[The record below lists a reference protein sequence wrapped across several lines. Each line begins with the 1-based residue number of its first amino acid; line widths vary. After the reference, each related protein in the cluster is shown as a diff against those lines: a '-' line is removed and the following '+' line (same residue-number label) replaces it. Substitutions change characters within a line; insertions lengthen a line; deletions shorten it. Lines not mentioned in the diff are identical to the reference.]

1 MRNLKNLFYTLLG
14 LALLAQIACN
24 DPTVIGSDLF
34 TGDQL
39 DIEFTDT
46 VSLKAYALE
55 GDSVLT
61 YSPIVVG
68 TDTRSFLFGDFV
80 DPVLGRVKSTIYFQV
95 GLNTIV
101 PSFEN
106 AVLDSVLLLLPYQK
120 DGVYGDLGSIYQMEV
135 YQLDEQLYRDSVY
148 YSSQSF
154 KVRNA
159 PAGFHPF
166 VPDYL
171 DSLTIFEPS
180 QDTSVKYPPHLR
192 VPLNENFGNFLLN
205 TDPTNY
211 STDSAFYALLPG
223 FELRPISQNPGM
235 LSFDLRGFPAGLK
248 LYYHQDTSKLEYTFP
263 IFSSNVVTTH
273 FEHDYTGSAVEPF
286 LNNPPEESDSLL
298 FIQGASGM
306 DVIVEF
312 PYVENLKDLIV
323 NKAELVLYPQRL
335 PGDNELDYDYV
346 DQLIASEAVGDSIFV
361 LIDDVEFALNRAGS
375 SFGQIFGGELED
387 DNTYRLNISGH
398 FQDMISGNKSNR
410 MLITVY
416 NKAQKASRSVITG
429 PNHSAFPMKLRLTV
443 TRY

>member
-1 MRNLKNLFYTLLG
+1 MKNLKSLLS
-14 LALLAQIACN
+14 LLLPLIVLSQFACN

-39 DIEFTDT
+39 DVEFTDT
-46 VSLKAYALE
+46 VSLKAYALK

-68 TDTRSFLFGDFV
+68 SDTRSFLYGDFL
-80 DPVLGRVKSTIYFQV
+80 DPVLGRVKSSIYFQV
-95 GLNTIV
+95 SLNSIV
-101 PSFEN
+101 PSFEG
-106 AVLDSVLLLLPYQK
+106 AVLDSVFLLLPYRK
-120 DGVYGDLGSIYQMEV
+120 DGIYGDPNSIFQMEV

-159 PAGFHPF
+159 PTGFHPF
-166 VPDYL
+166 VPQYL

-180 QDTSVKYPPHLR
+180 EDTTVQYPPHLR

-223 FELRPISQNPGM
+223 FELRPVNQTPGM

-248 LYYHQDTSKLEYTFP
+248 LYYHQDTNKLDYTFP
-263 IFSSNVVTTH
+263 IFSSNVVTTY

-286 LNNPPEESDSLL
+286 LTNPEEEVDSLL
-298 FIQGASGM
+298 FLQGASGM
-306 DVIVEF
+306 DMVVEF

-335 PGDNELDYDYV
+335 PGDNEQYYAFT
-346 DQLIASEAVGDSIFV
+346 DQLIASEIIEDSIFV
-361 LIDDVEFALNRAGS
+361 LIDDVEFALNRVGS
-375 SFGQIFGGELED
+375 SFGEIFGGKLAD

-398 FQDMISGNKSNR
+398 LQDMISGNKSNK
-410 MLITVY
+410 MLISIY
-416 NKAQKASRSVITG
+416 NKSQKASRSVIAG
-429 PNHSAFPMKLRLTV
+429 PNHSVFPMKLRLTF